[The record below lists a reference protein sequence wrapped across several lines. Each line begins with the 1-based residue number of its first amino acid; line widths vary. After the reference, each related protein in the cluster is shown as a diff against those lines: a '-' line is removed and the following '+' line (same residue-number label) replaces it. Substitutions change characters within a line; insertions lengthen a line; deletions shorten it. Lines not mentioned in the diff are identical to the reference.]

1 MRLPQKHRIPC
12 FLPIFLFLLAG
23 GVFGQ
28 QRAKIRGYITA
39 RPDEKTIMIMDDAI
53 LFGPGIGFQM
63 QDAPPGKQLTAADLT
78 VATMI
83 EAEGVWAGK
92 HQFTA
97 DKIKCDWD
105 QLDKQI
111 REHAYLEREPAQS
124 AELIG
129 GQPCQLRADGEVLV
143 IDENTKRE
151 WHGRAQMK
159 APDAPVWL
167 GRQIRYSGRR
177 RPDGTMA
184 VQSIEIGALPPA
196 DAYETPGKRKLVRA
210 QDAKTGIDILEFRK
224 DKKVEGRFKLF
235 PVRDVQE
242 YVSALGTKL
251 IPPAAQNPPMSDIEF
266 RFYVVEDSTANAA
279 SLPDGSI
286 MLNTGLLGLIE
297 NEAQL
302 AFVLSHETA
311 HVLQAHYWRQENETR
326 TKRVLI
332 SIGAAAASAYVG
344 NVAVFLG
351 QLGLAAV
358 ANGYARRLENQA
370 DRLALENVVEHGY
383 DPGQAIGLLRMM
395 VSRYSDRSTSATW
408 SNHDSSML
416 RGSFLTVQI
425 GLRYPR
431 QEFKKATVDSD
442 TFRAMRENMGPVKIM

>member
-1 MRLPQKHRIPC
+1 
-12 FLPIFLFLLAG
+12 
-23 GVFGQ
+23 
-28 QRAKIRGYITA
+28 
-39 RPDEKTIMIMDDAI
+39 
-53 LFGPGIGFQM
+53 
-63 QDAPPGKQLTAADLT
+63 
-78 VATMI
+78 
-83 EAEGVWAGK
+83 
-92 HQFTA
+92 
-97 DKIKCDWD
+97 
-105 QLDKQI
+105 
-111 REHAYLEREPAQS
+111 
-124 AELIG
+124 
-129 GQPCQLRADGEVLV
+129 
-143 IDENTKRE
+143 
-151 WHGRAQMK
+151 
-159 APDAPVWL
+159 
-167 GRQIRYSGRR
+167 
-177 RPDGTMA
+177 
-184 VQSIEIGALPPA
+184 
-196 DAYETPGKRKLVRA
+196 
-210 QDAKTGIDILEFRK
+210 
-224 DKKVEGRFKLF
+224 
-235 PVRDVQE
+235 
-242 YVSALGTKL
+242 
-251 IPPAAQNPPMSDIEF
+251 MSDIEF